1 MAKKNLGDSI
11 DGEVFDSAGAHIID
25 RSLSDEVETSF
36 LEYSYSVITSR
47 ALPDARDGLKPVHRR
62 ILFGMSEQGLRPD
75 HAFVKSAR
83 VVGDVMGKYH
93 PHGDSAIYEAM
104 VRLAQGF
111 ALNTPLVD
119 GHGNFGSPNDG
130 PAASRYTEC
139 RMAKPAMLL
148 VGELDEKTVDFSPNY
163 DGSLEEP
170 TVLPAAYP
178 NLLVNGSSGIAVGMA
193 TNMIPHNFG
202 EAVAAARLLIKN
214 PKATLADLMAVIP
227 GPDLP
232 TGGVLLGLD
241 EVRKAYEEG
250 RGTVRIRAKAEIEP
264 LEGSRGR
271 MSIVV
276 TELPYN
282 TGTEKIIEKI
292 KEETGKK
299 RLQGISDVKDLSDRR
314 FGTRLVIECKTGVN
328 PTALLNELYRF
339 TPMEVSFGIANLAL
353 VNGQPKTLGLKEM
366 LEVFLEHRYE
376 VVTRRTQFRLEKA
389 EARKHIIDGLLI
401 ALNAI
406 DEVVKTIRASK
417 DSQAAREA
425 LMKKFKLTDI
435 QTGHILD
442 MPLRRLVS
450 LEVEALQKE
459 LAELLKAIEGF
470 KKILGDDK
478 ELRKLVDSELAK
490 VAEEHATPRRT
501 QLMDGDLK
509 EVLAAAAEAAAPVQ
523 VADDP
528 CLVMLSATGLLA
540 RTAAATEEA
549 SEAKAKKGRAK
560 HDAVAA
566 VIATTVR
573 AKVLVITNKGR
584 AFKVD
589 ALTLPALPE
598 ATGTVSL
605 RGGMPAKEVA
615 TMGPGEHVV
624 GIAPMAAEGSPG
636 IALATRKG
644 NVKVAAF
651 DWPLRSE
658 DFEII
663 KLDAGDEVVSAVFLA
678 DGSEE
683 LVFIAT
689 DSSLL
694 HFPAKTVR
702 PQGRTGGGMAGIKLG
717 EGQSVLAFH
726 AVKMSDV
733 EHGEP
738 MVVTFTGAS
747 AKVTPLAEYPGKGRA
762 TGGVRSQRF
771 LKDEIELKLAWVGPR
786 PVASTDKGEPL
797 DLPKVDKRR
806 DASGGPSA
814 NIAVVGHLIE
824 RA

>member
-1 MAKKNLGDSI
+1 MAKKNAGDSI
-11 DGEVFDSAGAHIID
+11 DGEVFDSAGANIVD
-25 RSLSDEVETSF
+25 CSLSDEVETSF

-148 VGELDEKTVDFSPNY
+148 VGELDEATVDFSPNY
-163 DGSLEEP
+163 DGSLQEP

-193 TNMIPHNFG
+193 TNMIPHNMG
-202 EAVAAARLLIKN
+202 EAIAAARLLIKN
-214 PKATLADLMAVIP
+214 PKASLDDLMAVIP

-241 EVRKAYEEG
+241 EVRKAYEDG
-250 RGTVRIRAKAEIEP
+250 RGSVRIRAKAEIEP

-282 TGTEKIIEKI
+282 VGTEKIIEKI

-314 FGTRLVIECKTGVN
+314 FGIRLVIECKTGVN

-353 VNGQPKTLGLKEM
+353 VDGQPKTLGLKEM
-366 LEVFLEHRYE
+366 LEVFLEHRYA
-376 VVTRRTQFRLEKA
+376 VVTRRTQFRLDKA

-417 DSQAAREA
+417 DTQAAREA
-425 LMKKFKLTDI
+425 LMKKFKLSDI

-459 LAELLKAIEGF
+459 LAELLKAIDGF
-470 KKILGDDK
+470 KKILGDVKELHKLVDK
-478 ELRKLVDSELAK
+478 ELAA
-490 VAEEHATPRRT
+490 VAEENASPRRT
-501 QLMDGDLK
+501 MLMDGDLK
-509 EVLAAAAEAAAPVQ
+509 EVLAAAAEASAPVQ
-523 VADDP
+523 VSDDP

-549 SEAKAKKGRAK
+549 TEAKAKKGRAK
-560 HDAVAA
+560 HDAVSA

-573 AKVLVITNKGR
+573 SKILVITNKGR

-589 ALTLPALPE
+589 ALTLPALPD
-598 ATGTVSL
+598 ASGTVSV
-605 RGGMPAKEVA
+605 RGGIPAKEVA
-615 TMGPGEHVV
+615 LMGPGEVVV

-636 IALATRKG
+636 VAMATRQG

-651 DWPLRSE
+651 DWPLRSDE
-658 DFEII
+658 FEII
-663 KLDAGDEVVSAVFLA
+663 KLVDGDEVVSAAVLK

-683 LVFIAT
+683 LVFISS

-702 PQGRTGGGMAGIKLG
+702 PQGRTGGGMAGIKLAD
-717 EGQSVLAFH
+717 GQRLVAF
-726 AVKMSDV
+726 AVVRLNDAD
-733 EHGEP
+733 HGEP

-762 TGGVRSQRF
+762 TGGVRSHRF
-771 LKDEIELKLAWVGPR
+771 LKDEIELRLAWVGAR

-797 DLPKVDKRR
+797 DLPAVDKRR

-814 NIAVVGHLIE
+814 NIGVVGHLVE